1 MCARTGPVPSRAC
14 ASSGTLIP
22 RDFGPGFRAD
32 GGIVDWPTAMVCGAI
47 GGCLIEAIVFYGRV
61 SEWRT
66 ARHEARARA
75 KRRKRLPSL
84 REHVD
89 LPADSLVALTRLAL
103 GGIAGGLFH
112 SQVIGMMAAVAV
124 GASAPALL
132 QQLGA
137 TRQVQEALQEPGAA
151 ESAPQRPQ
159 PHPIGDGLVLG
170 VAPAPGEVP
179 AE

>member
-1 MCARTGPVPSRAC
+1 M
-14 ASSGTLIP
+14 
-22 RDFGPGFRAD
+22 
-32 GGIVDWPTAMVCGAI
+32 DWPTAMVCGAI

-75 KRRKRLPSL
+75 RRRKRLPSL

>member
-1 MCARTGPVPSRAC
+1 M
-14 ASSGTLIP
+14 
-22 RDFGPGFRAD
+22 
-32 GGIVDWPTAMVCGAI
+32 DWPTAMVCGAI

-75 KRRKRLPSL
+75 RARARRRKRLPSL

-151 ESAPQRPQ
+151 ESAPPRPAS
-159 PHPIGDGLVLG
+159 IGDGLVLG